1 MINLLV
7 KFEPIFIFIFT
18 CKCNLHVFFIFV
30 WWPNFLWLKNLG
42 NEQKEKIHVI
52 MKLNGGVHS

>member
-18 CKCNLHVFFIFV
+18 CKCNLHVFFYFYLVAKIS
-30 WWPNFLWLKNLG
+30 LG
-42 NEQKEKIHVI
+42 KKIWTTNKKKKYV
-52 MKLNGGVHS
+52 

>member
-18 CKCNLHVFFIFV
+18 CFFYFYLVAKIS
-30 WWPNFLWLKNLG
+30 LG
-42 NEQKEKIHVI
+42 KKIWTTNKKKKYV
-52 MKLNGGVHS
+52 